1 MSFCV
6 AWDICAY
13 LQACLNRSEFTC
25 EKNMGL
31 CSPHFKAEKMLVRQ
45 GIWIISLSEKTAP
58 HCSLVLKFL
67 LV

>member
-31 CSPHFKAEKMLVRQ
+31 CSPHFKAEKDACQTRYMDN
-45 GIWIISLSEKTAP
+45 ISE
-58 HCSLVLKFL
+58 
-67 LV
+67 